1 MGCGWILNIVYVIFS
16 EDEFEYNNSIKK
28 QENQAGVKESQPQ
41 GEVTSNTNA
50 SFEKNAT
57 QENFRQ
63 RKRPLLTEKIA
74 EQKKKEIELEIKE
87 QKKKKPKNLLFTTGY
102 SSEESILSDSDDNGE
117 GK

>member
-1 MGCGWILNIVYVIFS
+1 MFLYIVYITLS
-16 EDEFEYNNSIKK
+16 EDEFEYNSTKK
-28 QENQAGVKESQPQ
+28 QENLTGVKKSLPDNEIA
-41 GEVTSNTNA
+41 SNALALNTP
-50 SFEKNAT
+50 

-102 SSEESILSDSDDNGE
+102 SSEESILSDSDDNE
-117 GK
+117 GDKVK